1 MSLNALVPS
10 SVGSQ
15 QDPAAKS
22 VSGATFQIGSTDYA
36 GLCNTSKYDILVGTA
51 TLNGAGALNAMNIT
65 SVLGNTPNGGG
76 AGVPAI
82 PAARNAACIFEGW
95 LGSVEAAAAGGG
107 VNAALAGAQFQGKLV
122 IAGVAPNQTNSLSIY
137 ATAVD
142 GTLTAASTAVVGF
155 RLYVPKEGYY

>member
-10 SVGSQ
+10 SVGSL

-22 VSGATFQIGSTDYA
+22 VSGGATFQLGSTDYA
-36 GLCNTSKYDILVGTA
+36 GLCQTSKYDILVGTA
-51 TLNGAGALNAMNIT
+51 TLAAGFKTVAIT

-76 AGVPAI
+76 AGIPAI

>member
-10 SVGSQ
+10 SIGSL
-15 QDPAAKS
+15 QDPAAKA
-22 VSGATFQIGSTDYA
+22 VSTANYQLGATDYA

-51 TLNGAGALNAMNIT
+51 TLNAGTRAIVIT

-82 PAARNAACIFEGW
+82 PAARNAGCIFEGW
-95 LGSVEAAAAGGG
+95 LGSVEAAAPAG
-107 VNAALAGAQFQGKLV
+107 AAAAATAGAQFNGKLV
-122 IAGVAPNQTNSLSIY
+122 IAGVAPAQTNTLTIY

-142 GTLTAASTAVVGF
+142 GSLTGASTAVVGF

>member
-15 QDPAAKS
+15 QAVAAKS
-22 VSGATFQIGSTDYA
+22 VSAATYQIGSVDYA

-51 TLNGAGALNAMNIT
+51 TLNAGSRAMVIT

-82 PAARNAACIFEGW
+82 PPARNAGCIFEGW
-95 LGSVEAAAAGGG
+95 LGSVEAAAAGAGANG
-107 VNAALAGAQFQGKLV
+107 ALAGAQFQGKLV
-122 IAGVAPNQTNSLSIY
+122 IAGVAPAESNTLTVY

-142 GTLTAASTAVVGF
+142 GTLTGASTAVVGF

>member
-10 SVGSQ
+10 SVGSL
-15 QDPAAKS
+15 QDPAAKA
-22 VSGATFQIGSTDYA
+22 VSAATYQLGATDYA

-51 TLNGAGALNAMNIT
+51 TLAGGTRAMVIT

-76 AGVPAI
+76 VGVPAI
-82 PAARNAACIFEGW
+82 PAARNAGCIFEGW
-95 LGSVEAAAAGGG
+95 LGSVEAAAAGGAA
-107 VNAALAGAQFQGKLV
+107 NPALAGAQFQGKLV
-122 IAGVAPNQTNSLSIY
+122 IGGAAPNQTNTLTVY

-142 GTLTAASTAVVGF
+142 GSATAASTAVVGF

>member
-22 VSGATFQIGSTDYA
+22 VSGGATFQLGSTDYA
-36 GLCNTSKYDILVGTA
+36 GLCQTSKYDILVGTA
-51 TLNGAGALNAMNIT
+51 TLAAGFKTVAIT

-76 AGVPAI
+76 AGIPAI

-95 LGSVEAAAAGGG
+95 LGAATGAVINAAATTA
-107 VNAALAGAQFQGKLV
+107 AGAQF
-122 IAGVAPNQTNSLSIY
+122 AGRLAIGGAAPAQTNTLTVY
-137 ATAVD
+137 ATNVD
-142 GTLTAASTAVVGF
+142 GSICANSTAVVGF